1 MKFYDFIFLVQKR
14 TQGGWAE
21 GKTFPRLL
29 VLFKISFNIN
39 LTDKIEI
46 LPIFPQ

>member
-1 MKFYDFIFLVQKR
+1 MNFYDFTFLVQKR

-21 GKTFPRLL
+21 GKTFQKLL
-29 VLFKISFNIN
+29 VFFKISFNIN
-39 LTDKIEI
+39 LTDKIKI